1 MIETSVDLKKMGL
14 QLCTLFAISLM
25 ALLLFGCKEVKL
37 DKVYYSCTGY
47 YGCTN
52 DSGWISTTDNEDF
65 WCAHKTSTGITYS
78 GPSCSC
84 QCYEVS
90 KLTGTP
96 RDTVYP
102 GPKPSNQRPSAP
114 GIFTV
119 NVSGQSVTFSWS
131 PSRRDESASSSVL
144 PDKYEIVWS
153 SCPITLERFED
164 ILATGIQ
171 GTNYVVLTPSNSSP
185 ETYAQNFSP
194 GRYYVKI
201 RARNTTGDQKSNPS
215 GTESPFEVHSSAPV
229 TFLPNPIPKMGVA
242 KIKMTLGSQI
252 DLGSSISV
260 KVVGAAVDIS
270 QDPADPKTIYFMPPN
285 PGTNTSLDV
294 EILGLSSGNI
304 SLPGAITVNQ
314 ADVVDASCQVLDGAM
329 MEAEDVFNT
338 ALQKKN
344 SGELSPS
351 NAFYFLVEETYKSQ
365 KITASIWADLL
376 AQLQNDDK
384 KGTMIKGIF
393 DQKAVEAGKAFDDYA
408 NRIGP
413 VVVAV
418 AKAAASQPAWGQAS
432 FFTDAK
438 AFMEENNTDYFVGN
452 ANGLKFVALK
462 DSYRLKVFDNTTPG
476 RTITEA
482 TTSNPNARVLIN
494 GTQFESLRSIGLVI
508 NNYTLQPSS
517 PPQGTHQFE
526 LAGKR
531 WWFGEQRDGLYVH
544 GGRLWLNPFRSGHPP
559 LPGSSPL
566 DTDLSAAI
574 GGMYIYITDK
584 HSRSGLTAS
593 HIVDSKED
601 GDLDVLYNFFRSK
614 FFTTGYGGIAVD
626 RDAHMIAVFAKPVGL
641 ALNAKDTQRDLFT
654 MGSDFAVGVDGG
666 SSIALAIQVGS
677 VWTYPVRD
685 YPGSRH
691 VGTPSQDN
699 TITTYFVFE

>member
-1 MIETSVDLKKMGL
+1 MIETSVGLKKMGL
-14 QLCTLFAISLM
+14 QLRILFAISCM
-25 ALLLFGCKEVKL
+25 ALLLFGCKQVNL
-37 DKVYYSCTGY
+37 DKVYYSCTGF

-65 WCAHKTSTGITYS
+65 WCSHKTSSGITYS
-78 GPSCSC
+78 RPSCSC

-90 KLTGTP
+90 KYTGTP

-102 GPKPSNQRPSAP
+102 DPKPSDQRPSVP
-114 GIFTV
+114 GNFTF

-131 PSRRDESASSSVL
+131 PSRRDESVSSSAL
-144 PDKYEIVWS
+144 PDKYEMVWS

-171 GTNYVVLTPSNSSP
+171 GTNYVVLTPSNSNP

-201 RARNTTGDQKSNPS
+201 RARNSTGGQKSNLGGS
-215 GTESPFEVHSSAPV
+215 DSPFEVHSSAPV
-229 TFLPNPIPKMGVA
+229 TFFPNPIPKMGVA
-242 KIKMTLGSQI
+242 KIRMTLGSQI
-252 DLGSSISV
+252 DLGSATSV
-260 KVVGAAVDIS
+260 KVEGAAVDIT
-270 QDPADPKTIYFMPPN
+270 QDPANPKAIYFTPPD
-285 PGTNTSLDV
+285 PGANTSLDV

-314 ADVVDASCQVLDGAM
+314 GDVVDASCQVLDGAM
-329 MEAEDVFNT
+329 MGAEDVFNT

-351 NAFYFLVEETYKSQ
+351 NAFYFLLDGTYNSQ
-365 KITASIWADLL
+365 KITASIWEDLL
-376 AQLQNDDK
+376 NQLQNDDK

-393 DQKAVEAGKAFDDYA
+393 DQKSAEAGKAFDDYA

-418 AKAAASQPAWGQAS
+418 AKAAASEPAWGQAS
-432 FFTDAK
+432 FFSDVK
-438 AFMEENNTDYFVGN
+438 AFMDQNNTDYFVGN
-452 ANGLKFVALK
+452 ANGLKFVVLK

-482 TTSNPNARVLIN
+482 TTSNQNARVLIN
-494 GTQFESLRSIGLVI
+494 GTQFENLRSIGLVI
-508 NNYTLQPSS
+508 NDYTLQPST
-517 PPQGTHQFE
+517 PPVGTHQYVV
-526 LAGKR
+526 AGKR
-531 WWFGEQRDGLYVH
+531 WWFGEQRDGLYAH
-544 GGRLWLNPFRSGHPP
+544 GGRLWLNPFRAGHPP
-559 LPGSSPL
+559 IPGASPL
-566 DTDLSAAI
+566 DTDLRAAI

-584 HSRSGLTAS
+584 HPRSGLTAS
-593 HIVDSKED
+593 HIVEVNED

-614 FFTTGYGGIAVD
+614 FYTTGYGGIAID
-626 RDAHMIAVFAKPVGL
+626 RDTRMIAVFAKPVGP
-641 ALNAKDTQRDLFT
+641 ALKAKDTQRDLFT
-654 MGSDFAVGVDGG
+654 MGADFAVGVDGG

-677 VWTYPVRD
+677 AWTYPVRD